1 MAFWTAARI
10 MPRKERLALH
20 FLGLSGFQTYV
31 PRTKD
36 RIVRRGRKVSEIAP
50 LFPSYVFILIEWQ
63 WYGARF
69 ALGVANLIMDGER
82 PARGHDCIGWM

>member
-1 MAFWTAARI
+1 MVFWTAARI

-36 RIVRRGRKVSEIAP
+36 RVVRRGRKVSEIAP
-50 LFPSYVFILIEWQ
+50 LFPSYIFILIEV
-63 WYGARF
+63 G
-69 ALGVANLIMDGER
+69 
-82 PARGHDCIGWM
+82 